1 MPRTSKTN
9 ESAVTPEP
17 SILTWDQIQEVEN
30 ADGTEIAYL
39 PAWGGH
45 VKLRPV
51 TVREVTRVEELCTDR
66 NGERDETKVKVLSIM
81 NCLVEPQLTYPQVA
95 QLVTDGKRASALAQL
110 WNEINRINSL
120 GGEAVALAGKSA
132 GEQSEDGSAVRDS
145 AETGQDEG

>member
-1 MPRTSKTN
+1 MPRKPKTD
-9 ESAVTPEP
+9 ESTPTLEP
-17 SILTWDQIQEVEN
+17 TILTWDQIQEVEN
-30 ADGTEIAYL
+30 ADGTETAYI

-66 NGERDETKVKVLSIM
+66 DGDRDEIKVKVMSIM

-110 WNEINRINSL
+110 WGEINRINSL

-132 GEQSEDGSAVRDS
+132 GEQPEDGSAVRDS
-145 AETGQDEG
+145 VEAGQDAG